1 MLKKEMDGL
10 EYQNLKINPLEQTVY
25 YFGEE
30 IPLTNR
36 EFQLLYLLLKYQ
48 GQVFSKRQIYEQ
60 ITEDGEQVDYH
71 TVEITIS
78 RIRKNWRL
86 ILGERILLLPFV
98 GGDINL
104 ENRGMTVG
112 ILSDCGVG

>member
-10 EYQNLKINPLEQTVY
+10 EYRNLKINPLEQTVY

-60 ITEDGEQVDYH
+60 ITEDGERVDYH
-71 TVEITIS
+71 TVE
-78 RIRKNWRL
+78 KNWRL
-86 ILGERILLLPFV
+86 SLGERILLLPFV

-112 ILSDCGVG
+112 ILSDRGVG

>member
-10 EYQNLKINPLEQTVY
+10 EYRNLKINPLEQTVY

-60 ITEDGEQVDYH
+60 ITEDGERVDYH
-71 TVEITIS
+71 TVEITI
-78 RIRKNWRL
+78 
-86 ILGERILLLPFV
+86 
-98 GGDINL
+98 
-104 ENRGMTVG
+104 
-112 ILSDCGVG
+112 LSDRGVG

>member
-60 ITEDGEQVDYH
+60 ITEDGERVEYH

-78 RIRKNWRL
+78 RIREK
-86 ILGERILLLPFV
+86 
-98 GGDINL
+98 L
-104 ENRGMTVG
+104 EAYSGRTDFIITIRGRG
-112 ILSDCGVG
+112 YKFRK

>member
-1 MLKKEMDGL
+1 MEIDG
-10 EYQNLKINPLEQTVY
+10 K
-25 YFGEE
+25 
-30 IPLTNR
+30 
-36 EFQLLYLLLKYQ
+36 
-48 GQVFSKRQIYEQ
+48 
-60 ITEDGEQVDYH
+60 
-71 TVEITIS
+71 
-78 RIRKNWRL
+78 